1 MSIVIVNRNNYTLEN
16 TMQKQEHII
25 SYIREQNIL
34 DEETL
39 QKVLKEQET
48 SGQSLIGILKKDNL
62 VDEEQL
68 VRIIAA
74 GHQIEFVNLSPDM
87 INPLAAHLVTY
98 EMANQYNIIPV
109 KKEGNKLLV
118 AMSSP
123 LNLAVRD
130 ELEMR
135 TGLKVV
141 PLAATQGAIK
151 QAITYHF
158 NVQNVTRQ
166 AIASMRLTT
175 DGKKD
180 EPIEAEPEDK
190 SPKVTNAPVTKLVSS
205 IISSAIDAGASDIH
219 IEPQQPDMR
228 VRYRIDGILHDAIS
242 VPSSAQLEVVSHIK
256 VAADMDISE
265 QRVPQDGHMHV
276 RHDNR
281 EYDMRVS
288 SLPGVGGEKI
298 VIRILDKDAVK
309 WSLDTVVPL
318 PDDNRKFRQLA
329 SNPYGMLLL
338 TGPTGSGKTTTLYS
352 VLQLLNTPEKNIVTI
367 EDPVEYRLDGITQL
381 QVRPVAGMTFASAL
395 RSILRQDPDIILV
408 GEIRDYE
415 TAEIAIS
422 AALTGHLV
430 LSTLHTN
437 DAAGAISR
445 LINLGIAPFLVAS
458 ALLGAIAQRLVRTT
472 CPKCKQIYEPSE
484 DDLKYLFGESYRDK
498 KMELYRSK
506 GCNNCYR
513 SGYQGRKGIFEI
525 LPISAAIRKMITDG
539 SSDDVIRQQAIKEGM
554 KTLHRSAID
563 EVLAGVTTIDEVMRV
578 INLRIE

>member
-1 MSIVIVNRNNYTLEN
+1 
-16 TMQKQEHII
+16 MQKQEHII

-39 QKVLKEQET
+39 RKVLKEQET

-87 INPLAAHLVTY
+87 INPSAAHLVTY
-98 EMANQYNIIPV
+98 EMANQYNIIPM
-109 KKEGNKLLV
+109 KKDGNKLLV

-130 ELEMR
+130 ELESR

-141 PLAATQGAIK
+141 PLAATQSAIK

-175 DGKKD
+175 DSKK
-180 EPIEAEPEDK
+180 EGPIEAEPEDK
-190 SPKVTNAPVTKLVSS
+190 SPKVANAPVTKLVSS

-242 VPSSAQLEVVSHIK
+242 IPSSAQLEVVSHIK
-256 VAADMDISE
+256 VVADMDISE

-276 RHDNR
+276 RHNDR

-298 VIRILDKDAVK
+298 VIRILDKDAVR
-309 WSLDTVVPL
+309 WSLDTVVPS
-318 PDDNRKFRQLA
+318 PDDNRKFRELA

-352 VLQLLNTPEKNIVTI
+352 VLQMLNTPEKNIVTI

-458 ALLGAIAQRLVRTT
+458 AILGAIAQRLVRNS
-472 CPKCKQIYEPSE
+472 CPKCRQVYQPAE
-484 DDLKYLFGESYRDK
+484 DDLNRLFGESYRDK
-498 KMELYRSK
+498 KIEFFEGS
-506 GCNNCYR
+506 GCNNCR
-513 SGYQGRKGIFEI
+513 NTGYHGRKGIFEI
-525 LPISAAIRKMITDG
+525 LPVSPTIRKMIVDR
-539 SSDDVIRQQAIKEGM
+539 SSDDEIRQQAIKEGM
-554 KTLHRSAID
+554 KTLHRSAVN
-563 EVLAGVTTIDEVMRV
+563 EVLTGVTTINEIMRV
-578 INLRIE
+578 INVRTE

>member
-1 MSIVIVNRNNYTLEN
+1 
-16 TMQKQEHII
+16 MQKQEHII
-25 SYIREQNIL
+25 SYILEQNIL
-34 DEETL
+34 DEKTL
-39 QKVLKEQET
+39 QKLLKEQET
-48 SGQSLIGILKKDNL
+48 SGQSLISILKKNNL

-68 VRIIAA
+68 IRIIAA

-141 PLAATQGAIK
+141 PLAATQNAIK
-151 QAITYHF
+151 QAVTYHF

-175 DGKKD
+175 DSGKD
-180 EPIEAEPEDK
+180 EPREAEPEDK
-190 SPKVTNAPVTKLVSS
+190 SPQVTNAPVTKLVSS

-219 IEPQQPDMR
+219 IQPQQPDTR

-265 QRVPQDGHMHV
+265 QRVPQDGHMIV
-276 RHDNR
+276 QHDGR

-298 VIRILDKDAVK
+298 VIRILDKDAIK
-309 WSLDTVVPL
+309 WSLDTVVPS
-318 PDDNRKFRQLA
+318 PDDNQKFRELA
-329 SNPYGMLLL
+329 GNPYGMLLL

-381 QVRPVAGMTFASAL
+381 QVRPVAGVTFASAL
-395 RSILRQDPDIILV
+395 RSVVRQDPDIILV
-408 GEIRDYE
+408 GEIRDFE

-445 LINLGIAPFLVAS
+445 LINLGVAPFLVAS
-458 ALLGAIAQRLVRTT
+458 AILGAVAQRLIRKS
-472 CPKCKQIYEPSE
+472 CSKCRQVYQPSE
-484 DDLKYLFGESYRDK
+484 DDLNRLFGESYHDK
-498 KMELYRSK
+498 KTEFYQGT
-506 GCNNCYR
+506 GCNYCHNT
-513 SGYQGRKGIFEI
+513 GYHGRKGIFEI
-525 LPISAAIRKMITDG
+525 LPVSPIIRKMITDQ
-539 SSDDVIRQQAIKEGM
+539 SSDDAIRQQAIKEGM
-554 KTLHRSAID
+554 KTLHSSAVNEI
-563 EVLAGVTTIDEVMRV
+563 LAGVTTIEEIMRV

>member
-1 MSIVIVNRNNYTLEN
+1 
-16 TMQKQEHII
+16 
-25 SYIREQNIL
+25 
-34 DEETL
+34 
-39 QKVLKEQET
+39 
-48 SGQSLIGILKKDNL
+48 

-68 VRIIAA
+68 LRIIAA
-74 GHQIEFVNLSPDM
+74 GNGIEFINLSPDM
-87 INPLAAHLVTY
+87 VDPIAAHMVTS
-98 EMANQYNIIPV
+98 ETANQYNIIPV
-109 KKEGNKLLV
+109 KKEDNKLLV

-130 ELEMR
+130 EIEMR
-135 TGLKVV
+135 TGFKVV
-141 PLAATQGAIK
+141 PLAATQNAIR

-175 DGKKD
+175 DSNKD
-180 EPIEAEPEDK
+180 EPREAEPENK
-190 SPKVTNAPVTKLVSS
+190 SLRVTNAPVTKLVSS
-205 IISSAIDAGASDIH
+205 IINSAIDAEASDIH

-228 VRYRIDGILHDAIS
+228 VRYRIDGILHDAIK

-256 VAADMDISE
+256 VTADMDISE
-265 QRVPQDGHMHV
+265 QRIPQDGHMIV
-276 RHDNR
+276 RHDGK

-298 VIRILDKDAVK
+298 VIRILDKDAIK
-309 WSLDTVVPL
+309 WSLDAVVPS
-318 PDDNRKFRQLA
+318 PDDNRKFRELA

-381 QVRPVAGMTFASAL
+381 QVKPIAGVTFASAL
-395 RSILRQDPDIILV
+395 RSIVRQDPDIILV
-408 GEIRDYE
+408 GEIRDFE

-422 AALTGHLV
+422 AAQTGHLV

-445 LINLGIAPFLVAS
+445 LINLGVAPFLVAS
-458 ALLGAIAQRLVRTT
+458 ALLGAVAQRLIRNS
-472 CPKCKQIYEPSE
+472 CPKCRQVYQPSQ
-484 DDLKYLFGESYRDK
+484 DDLNRLFGESHGDK
-498 KMELYRSK
+498 KIEFYEGT
-506 GCNNCYR
+506 GCNHCHNT
-513 SGYQGRKGIFEI
+513 GYHGRKGIFEI
-525 LPISAAIRKMITDG
+525 LPISPTIRKMIVDR

-554 KTLHRSAID
+554 KTLHRSAVN
-563 EVLAGVTTIDEVMRV
+563 EVLTGVTTIDEIMRV
-578 INLRIE
+578 INVRIE

>member
-1 MSIVIVNRNNYTLEN
+1 
-16 TMQKQEHII
+16 MQKQEHII
-25 SYIREQNIL
+25 SYILEQNIL
-34 DEETL
+34 DEKTL
-39 QKVLKEQET
+39 QKVLREQEI
-48 SGQSLIGILKKDNL
+48 SGQSLISILKKNNF

-68 VRIIAA
+68 IRIIAA
-74 GHQIEFVNLSPDM
+74 GNQIEFVNLSPDM
-87 INPLAAHLVTY
+87 VNPLAAHLVTY
-98 EMANQYNIIPV
+98 EMANQHNIIPL

-141 PLAATQGAIK
+141 PLAATQDAIK

-175 DGKKD
+175 DSNKD
-180 EPIEAEPEDK
+180 AQIEAEPEDK
-190 SPKVTNAPVTKLVSS
+190 SPQVTNAPVTKLVSS
-205 IISSAIDAGASDIH
+205 IINSAIDAGASDIH

-256 VAADMDISE
+256 VTADMDISE
-265 QRVPQDGHMHV
+265 QRVPQDGHMIV
-276 RHDNR
+276 RHGGR

-298 VIRILDKDAVK
+298 VIRILDKDTMK
-309 WSLDTVVPL
+309 WSLDTVVPS
-318 PDDNRKFRQLA
+318 PDDNQKFRELA
-329 SNPYGMLLL
+329 GNPYGMLLL
-338 TGPTGSGKTTTLYS
+338 TGPTGCGKTTTLYS
-352 VLQLLNTPEKNIVTI
+352 LLQLLNTPERNIVTV
-367 EDPVEYRLDGITQL
+367 EDPVEYRLDGVTQM
-381 QVRPVAGMTFASAL
+381 QVKPIAGITFASAL
-395 RSILRQDPDIILV
+395 RSIVRQDPDIILV
-408 GEIRDYE
+408 GEIRDFE

-422 AALTGHLV
+422 AAQTGHLV

-458 ALLGAIAQRLVRTT
+458 ALLGAVAQRLIRNS
-472 CPKCKQIYEPSE
+472 CSKCKQVYQPSE
-484 DDLKYLFGESYRDK
+484 DDLNRMFGESYLDK
-498 KMELYRSK
+498 KIEFYQGT
-506 GCNNCYR
+506 GCNHCHNT
-513 SGYQGRKGIFEI
+513 GYHGRKGIFEI
-525 LPISAAIRKMITDG
+525 LPISPTIRKMITDQ

-554 KTLHRSAID
+554 KTLYRSAAN
-563 EVLAGVTTIDEVMRV
+563 EVLAGATTIDEIIRV